1 MSKNI
6 TKAEQG
12 KAEVR
17 ILQEWFE
24 GKSRADYVRLVLF
37 SCALG
42 LAISLTGGL
51 RYEDI
56 WSGPESNYL
65 TINLNTVLTGLL
77 FAIPVFAAVSLLCT
91 LCERN
96 RCFALQEKHQISNRG
111 FFFLV
116 WGILL
121 ICWLPY
127 LLTFY
132 PGGVVGDGA
141 EALEYAI
148 RTDQMDSRWVAAFIL
163 VLRFFL
169 ATGRLFSPD
178 VNVGIYLYAVFS
190 TCLYAA
196 ACSGVV
202 TTLRKKGFSPL
213 LTVVFVFVYAFF
225 GHYVSYGMCLWKDGL
240 FGAGLT
246 CLALLLWDE
255 PGEKE
260 KPKSWLAKTGAVA
273 LFLCFWR
280 NAVSIGILIIG
291 LLMLIKKNRRAL
303 AIVLLIVAAFSI
315 IVQGPVFRAIGI
327 TGTGGTQERLAIP
340 MQQVAAAISAGV
352 ETAPEEEAVLYS
364 LLPREKWLRLYAPAC
379 CDSIKFAIDE
389 AVLEQQLRGF
399 LSVWV
404 KLFLRAPDVYMKAWL
419 METLGFWQPYGSNR
433 GFYYDW
439 FVGVQDL
446 YDRGYEN
453 KDLILQ
459 TSGVTLS
466 RGLRERLGFIP
477 SGTMVWIILLSLT
490 MILCGGN
497 RRKKVTVLLP
507 FILPWAVIMFSAP
520 IAYSYR
526 YVEMLAVGLPVII
539 ALPLEK
545 EKKESE
551 EGNLLFSR
559 KATRTICILGAAV
572 IAAVTIFGAYRP
584 GIPENGKLTIETTG
598 EGNLAKYYIPKGL
611 SKDEVT
617 FSWTEGKEMEV
628 RIPRSGEARETEVSI
643 HIVGTFNGEQRYRI
657 IDEGGNEIATGSME
671 GEGEIRFPIRAEG
684 KELSFRMEMPDAA
697 VVSETQTGSTDDRMI
712 AFQIDRIEIRQAD

>member
-1 MSKNI
+1 MR
-6 TKAEQG
+6 T
-12 KAEVR
+12 
-17 ILQEWFE
+17 LQEWF
-24 GKSRADYVRLVLF
+24 GGRSKADYVRLALF

-51 RYEDI
+51 HYENI

-65 TINLNTVLTGLL
+65 TINLNKVFMGLL
-77 FAIPVFAAVSLLCT
+77 FAIPVFLAVSLLCP

-96 RCFALQEKHQISNRG
+96 KCFAIREKQRISNCG

-116 WGILL
+116 WVILL

-163 VLRFFL
+163 VLRLFL
-169 ATGRLFSPD
+169 AMGRLFSPD

-196 ACSGVV
+196 ACSAVV
-202 TTLRKKGFSPL
+202 TVLRKKGFSPL
-213 LTVVFVFVYAFF
+213 LTAVFVFIYAFF

-246 CLALLLWDE
+246 CLALLLWNE
-255 PGEKE
+255 PGEKA
-260 KPKSWLAKTGAVA
+260 KQKAWLTKTGAVT

-291 LLMLIKKNRRAL
+291 LLMLIKKSRRAL
-303 AIVLLIVAAFSI
+303 AIVLLIVAVFSI
-315 IVQGPVFRAIGI
+315 IIQGPVFRAIGI

-364 LLPREKWLRLYAPAC
+364 LLPREEWLRLYAPAC
-379 CDSIKFAIDE
+379 CDQIKFAIDE

-399 LSVWV
+399 LSVWA
-404 KLFLRAPDVYMKAWL
+404 KLFFRAPGIYLKAWL

-439 FVGVQDL
+439 FVGIQDL
-446 YDRGYEN
+446 YERGYEN

-459 TSGVTLS
+459 ARGVTLS

-477 SGTMVWIILLSLT
+477 SGTMVWIMLLSLT
-490 MILCGGN
+490 LILCGEN
-497 RRKKVTVLLP
+497 RKKKVTVLLP
-507 FILPWAVIMFSAP
+507 FILPWAVIMFTAP

-545 EKKESE
+545 EKAEDGK
-551 EGNLLFSR
+551 GNILFSR
-559 KATRTICILGAAV
+559 KATRAACILGAAV
-572 IAAVTIFGAYRP
+572 IAAATILGIYRP
-584 GIPENGKLTIETTG
+584 GIPGNGKLTIETTG
-598 EGNLAKYYIPKGL
+598 EGNLAKYYIPRGL

-617 FSWTEGKEMEV
+617 FAWTEGKEMEV
-628 RIPRSGEARETEVSI
+628 RIPRSGEAMEEEVSI

-657 IDEGGNEIATGSME
+657 IDEDGNEIATGSLK

-684 KELSFRMEMPDAA
+684 KELAFRMEMPDAA
-697 VVSETQTGSTDDRMI
+697 VVSELQTGSTDDRMV
-712 AFQIDRIEIRQAD
+712 AFQIDRIEIGQAE

>member
-1 MSKNI
+1 M
-6 TKAEQG
+6 
-12 KAEVR
+12 R
-17 ILQEWFE
+17 MLQEWF
-24 GKSRADYVRLVLF
+24 GRKSRADYVRLALI
-37 SCALG
+37 SCMLG
-42 LAISLTGGL
+42 LAISLTGEL
-51 RYEDI
+51 HYEDI
-56 WSGPESNYL
+56 WSGPESNFL
-65 TINLNTVLTGLL
+65 SVSFGTVMKGLL
-77 FAIPVFAAVSLLCT
+77 FAIPLFAAVSLLCT
-91 LCERN
+91 QCERN
-96 RCFALQEKHQISNRG
+96 RCFAIQEKQRISNCR
-111 FFFLV
+111 FFFLI

-148 RTDQMDSRWVAAFIL
+148 RTDQMDSRWVATFIL

-169 ATGRLFSPD
+169 AMGRLFSPD

-196 ACSGVV
+196 ACSAVV

-213 LTVVFVFVYAFF
+213 LTAIFVFVYAFF
-225 GHYVSYGMCLWKDGL
+225 GHYASYGMCLWKDGL

-246 CLALLLWDE
+246 CLALLLWNE
-255 PGEKE
+255 PGEKA
-260 KPKSWLAKTGAVA
+260 KQKSWLAKTGAIT

-280 NAVSIGILIIG
+280 NAVSIGILVIG
-291 LLMLIKKNRRAL
+291 LVTLFKKNRRAL
-303 AIVLLIVAAFSI
+303 AIMLLIVAVFSI
-315 IVQGPVFRAIGI
+315 IIQGPVFRAIGI

-340 MQQVAAAISAGV
+340 IQQVAAAISAGV
-352 ETAPEEEAVLYS
+352 ETTPEEEAVLYS
-364 LLPREKWLRLYAPAC
+364 LLPREEWLRLYAPAC
-379 CDSIKFAIDE
+379 CDSIKFTIDE
-389 AVLEQQLRGF
+389 TVLEQQLRGF

-404 KLFLRAPDVYMKAWL
+404 KLFLRAPGIYMKAWL

-439 FVGVQDL
+439 FVGIQDL
-446 YDRGYEN
+446 YERGYES

-459 TSGVTLS
+459 ASGVTLGQ
-466 RGLRERLGFIP
+466 GLRARLEFIP
-477 SGTMVWIILLSLT
+477 SGTMVWIMLLSLT
-490 MILCGGN
+490 LVLCGGN
-497 RRKKVTVLLP
+497 RGKKMTVLLP
-507 FILPWAVIMFSAP
+507 FLLPWAVIMFTAP

-545 EKKESE
+545 EKAENEKE
-551 EGNLLFSR
+551 NVLFSR
-559 KATRTICILGAAV
+559 KATRAVCILGAAV